1 MARMFYEVRMGP
13 MTKHASYIAV
23 AAALLVFTV
32 LVGEPVLAQEPTPT
46 RNTPPIPPLACSN
59 IVFEG
64 PATRTINQVQVEVPA
79 GSYAMTIPPPGSPE
93 AAFVLCH
100 AQTGAGITISGKTCV
115 EISRYAPTA
124 AGEAV
129 LNQIISSC
137 KVLPPPT
144 PAPTGFSCVSGETVA
159 GAQTITIKNSI
170 QVTLP
175 EGDFVVT
182 LIPADVVDIC
192 NADQQYDVAIRLGDC
207 GRASIPDPFPEHLAL
222 TNAIIESCTLLHPVT
237 PVPEGL
243 ERIRP
248 PSTGNAGLAVPAE
261 N

>member
-1 MARMFYEVRMGP
+1 MFTGVKLGP
-13 MTKHASYIAV
+13 TTKHASFIAF

-32 LVGEPVLAQEPTPT
+32 LAAEPVLAQEPTPT
-46 RNTPPIPPLACSN
+46 RNTPPIPPPTCTN

-93 AAFVLCH
+93 AAPFVLCH
-100 AQTGAGITISGKTCV
+100 AQTGASITISGKTCV

-129 LNQIISSC
+129 LSQIISSC

-144 PAPTGFSCVSGETVA
+144 PAPTGFSCMSGETVA

-182 LIPADVVDIC
+182 LIAADLVYVC

-207 GRASIPDPFPEHLAL
+207 GRASIPDPFPEHLVL
-222 TNAIIESCTLLHPVT
+222 TNAIVKSCTLLHPVT
-237 PVPEGL
+237 PVPEEL
-243 ERIRP
+243 RAIRP
-248 PSTGNAGLAVPAE
+248 PSTGNAGLASLR
-261 N
+261 